1 MRQFKF
7 KYNKVASAMITNS
20 KLLDLISKEQ
30 HLFQQVCSNYK
41 DIKNAVKIFKKNKC
55 KFILMHCV
63 STYPCKDEDL
73 NLSMINKLK
82 NDFKCPVGYSG
93 HENSVSPSL
102 IAYLLGAEFIE
113 RHITLDRAMW
123 GTDQSASLSESGIK
137 NLSDIVNKIPKI
149 IGKPIKKYFKEEK
162 KNVSKMR
169 YW

>member
-1 MRQFKF
+1 
-7 KYNKVASAMITNS
+7 
-20 KLLDLISKEQ
+20 
-30 HLFQQVCSNYK
+30 
-41 DIKNAVKIFKKNKC
+41 
-55 KFILMHCV
+55 MHCV

-123 GTDQSASLSESGIK
+123 ELINRPLYLKAVLKTYQI
-137 NLSDIVNKIPKI
+137 
-149 IGKPIKKYFKEEK
+149 
-162 KNVSKMR
+162 
-169 YW
+169 